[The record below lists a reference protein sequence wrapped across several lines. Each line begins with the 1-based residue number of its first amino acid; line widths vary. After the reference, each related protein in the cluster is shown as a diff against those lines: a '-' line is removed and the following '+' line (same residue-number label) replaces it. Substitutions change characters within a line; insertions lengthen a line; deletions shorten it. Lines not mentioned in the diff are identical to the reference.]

1 MMEARM
7 CSAQFGYANITST
20 MAKHLSRQELYDLVW
35 STPMKTLAAQFG
47 LSDVGLKKIC
57 ARATIPT
64 PDRGYWAKREAGKET
79 IQVALPKREPGMS
92 DEVVVARGI
101 NYWHHNWTEDE
112 LLGPLPSP
120 PKFPES
126 IESVRERIAKVIG
139 IVTVPQ
145 KVKGWHPTIDQ
156 LLKEDERR
164 REQQRFAVYPTS
176 LNAPQYDSPLER
188 RRLRIFNSLF
198 FAVGRMNGKP
208 TIS

>member
-1 MMEARM
+1 
-7 CSAQFGYANITST
+7 

-47 LSDVGLKKIC
+47 LSDVGLKKTC

-145 KVKGWHPTIDQ
+145 KVKGWHPWRGCKRSDHID
-156 LLKEDERR
+156 LAVGSAIRR
-164 REQQRFAVYPTS
+164 RQS
-176 LNAPQYDSPLER
+176 
-188 RRLRIFNSLF
+188 RISASGPGWLHGSRNDI
-198 FAVGRMNGKP
+198 NDP
-208 TIS
+208 